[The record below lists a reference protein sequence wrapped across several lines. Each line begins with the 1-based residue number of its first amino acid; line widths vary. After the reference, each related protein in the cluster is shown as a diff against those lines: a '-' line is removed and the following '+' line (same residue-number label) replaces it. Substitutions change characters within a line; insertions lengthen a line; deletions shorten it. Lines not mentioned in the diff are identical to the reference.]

1 MSSISIEIKDE
12 ARLIQAFKQAPEK
25 MARGIQ
31 DAILKAAV
39 FTSGEVKKVI
49 TSGENMW
56 KSPIDTGA
64 MRRGIQMNQTGKF
77 QAIITPSRLT
87 PYALHVHE
95 GTRFMQAR
103 PFFEITARNRKDP
116 IAKFFNSE
124 INAVVRKLLKV

>member
-12 ARLIQAFKQAPEK
+12 ARLIRAFKEAPEK

-39 FTSGEVKKVI
+39 FTSGQVKEVI

-64 MRRGIQMNQTGKF
+64 MRRGIQMNQTGKLSSDRDWET
-77 QAIITPSRLT
+77 QQL
-87 PYALHVHE
+87 
-95 GTRFMQAR
+95 
-103 PFFEITARNRKDP
+103 
-116 IAKFFNSE
+116 
-124 INAVVRKLLKV
+124 